1 MSIGKKHTFWGL
13 INDSEYGII
22 QIPKIQRDY
31 VQGRNTPQV
40 EFARH
45 KLLDELAYVLSKNKM
60 SINLN
65 YVYGKTEKDCFV
77 PIDGQ
82 QRLTTLFLIHLYSFS
97 KEKRSTQL
105 KFLKERFIYETRTT
119 TERFLEQA
127 TQHLFEFFDNIDE
140 YEDIQSFIKDAAWF
154 SRNWLNDP
162 SVSSF
167 LTVLDDIHQRFNKIE
182 NISEMLMSDDC
193 PITFMALPITN
204 MGKASDLYIKMN
216 SRGKP
221 LSDFETFKSE
231 LFNYIDQ
238 NYTEKF
244 TGFKNKVD
252 NEWISMIW
260 DNCENPQKTCDSVF
274 MHFIHWIIVNR
285 IMLHKDNYS
294 KDAIISL
301 IANKGFF
308 NFTNYQFFLQDE
320 SILEDL
326 HSTLGLFEYLYNT
339 TEEECKNLLNVFCKK
354 IRFPEWSDRVLLF
367 AITKYSRTIVPDKW
381 NTTSFGDWYRTIKN
395 LVDNTAI
402 DHEDRYI
409 SACLSIDNFNSTAIG
424 DIISYFASGLE
435 QKITFFDKKQL
446 SEEIYKCCLFK
457 ENDSWKK
464 SIIYA
469 EKNKYFKQEIAF
481 ALKLAG
487 ANINDLS
494 TVKTIDILEFDSVW
508 KDVELLYN
516 NDGLNVT
523 EVLFRQALL
532 TYGDYS
538 IWANSSQTFFFEGG
552 KGYFNWRR
560 MLREESSF
568 NVFKHLFYDI
578 HGSVSDLKELE
589 EILTKKISE
598 FSNKDNEFIYY
609 LIKYPQLF
617 DYMRENRFYICTS
630 KEQKNR
636 TILYSRARLSAEY
649 AEMHTYILKVI
660 FADKI
665 NYQFGR
671 GYLDE
676 ESSLAHISSVNGVEF
691 YIGYDGKFVDE
702 EGITLIDENNQEIS
716 TIEQAISYINF
727 LIDQ

>member
-1 MSIGKKHTFWGL
+1 M
-13 INDSEYGII
+13 
-22 QIPKIQRDY
+22 
-31 VQGRNTPQV
+31 
-40 EFARH
+40 
-45 KLLDELAYVLSKNKM
+45 
-60 SINLN
+60 
-65 YVYGKTEKDCFV
+65 
-77 PIDGQ
+77 
-82 QRLTTLFLIHLYSFS
+82 
-97 KEKRSTQL
+97 
-105 KFLKERFIYETRTT
+105 
-119 TERFLEQA
+119 
-127 TQHLFEFFDNIDE
+127 
-140 YEDIQSFIKDAAWF
+140 
-154 SRNWLNDP
+154 
-162 SVSSF
+162 
-167 LTVLDDIHQRFNKIE
+167 
-182 NISEMLMSDDC
+182 
-193 PITFMALPITN
+193 
-204 MGKASDLYIKMN
+204 
-216 SRGKP
+216 
-221 LSDFETFKSE
+221 
-231 LFNYIDQ
+231 
-238 NYTEKF
+238 
-244 TGFKNKVD
+244 
-252 NEWISMIW
+252 
-260 DNCENPQKTCDSVF
+260 
-274 MHFIHWIIVNR
+274 
-285 IMLHKDNYS
+285 
-294 KDAIISL
+294 
-301 IANKGFF
+301 
-308 NFTNYQFFLQDE
+308 
-320 SILEDL
+320 
-326 HSTLGLFEYLYNT
+326 
-339 TEEECKNLLNVFCKK
+339 
-354 IRFPEWSDRVLLF
+354 
-367 AITKYSRTIVPDKW
+367 
-381 NTTSFGDWYRTIKN
+381 
-395 LVDNTAI
+395 
-402 DHEDRYI
+402 
-409 SACLSIDNFNSTAIG
+409 
-424 DIISYFASGLE
+424 
-435 QKITFFDKKQL
+435 